1 MDANSTWWTSLFDW
15 FRFDADDLELL
26 LLVDRLISVGFCASI
41 SEISMRNAIE
51 LLNQSI
57 TT

>member
-15 FRFDADDLELL
+15 VLFVADDLELL
-26 LLVDRLISVGFCASI
+26 LLVDRLISVGFCDSI
-41 SEISMRNAIE
+41 SEISMQNAIE